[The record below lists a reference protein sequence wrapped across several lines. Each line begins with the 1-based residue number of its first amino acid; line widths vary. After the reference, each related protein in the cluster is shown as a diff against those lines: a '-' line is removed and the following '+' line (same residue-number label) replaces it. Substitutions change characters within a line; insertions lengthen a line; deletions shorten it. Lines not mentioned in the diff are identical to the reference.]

1 MILGMNIGGI
11 MYKLKEVQTEV
22 YTQDSVDKT
31 ITLSVVELGGSEET
45 SMQNAMTTFN
55 QLGLDA
61 NDILKIETTEYPRH
75 YTANELA

>member
-1 MILGMNIGGI
+1 MTI
-11 MYKLKEVQTEV
+11 LKEITTEI

-31 ITLSVVELGGSEET
+31 ITLSVVEFGGSEET

-61 NDILKIETTEYPRH
+61 NDILKIESTEYPRH

>member
-1 MILGMNIGGI
+1 MTI
-11 MYKLKEVQTEV
+11 LKEVQTEV

-61 NDILKIETTEYPRH
+61 NEILKIETIEYPRH

>member
-1 MILGMNIGGI
+1 MVI
-11 MYKLKEVQTEV
+11 LKEITTEI
-22 YTQDSVDKT
+22 YVDNE
-31 ITLSVVELGGSEET
+31 SPVVVELGGSEKT
-45 SMQNAMTTFN
+45 SLQNAFDTFN

>member
-1 MILGMNIGGI
+1 
-11 MYKLKEVQTEV
+11 MYKLKEVQTEI

-31 ITLSVVELGGSEET
+31 ITLSVVEWGGSEET

-61 NDILKIETTEYPRH
+61 NEILKIETIEYPRH

>member
-1 MILGMNIGGI
+1 MTI
-11 MYKLKEVQTEV
+11 LKEVQTEV

-31 ITLSVVELGGSEET
+31 ITLSVVEWGGSEET

-61 NDILKIETTEYPRH
+61 NEILKIETTEYPRH

>member
-1 MILGMNIGGI
+1 MTI
-11 MYKLKEVQTEV
+11 LKEVQTEV
-22 YTQDSVDKT
+22 YTQDSVTKS
-31 ITLSVVELGGSEET
+31 ITLSVVELGGSEEM

-61 NDILKIETTEYPRH
+61 NEILKIESAEYPRH

>member
-1 MILGMNIGGI
+1 MTI
-11 MYKLKEVQTEV
+11 LKEITTEI

-31 ITLSVVELGGSEET
+31 ITLSVVEWGGSEET

-61 NDILKIETTEYPRH
+61 NEILKIETIEYPRH

>member
-1 MILGMNIGGI
+1 MEWLMTI
-11 MYKLKEVQTEV
+11 LKEVTTEI

-61 NDILKIETTEYPRH
+61 NEILKIETTEYPRH

>member
-1 MILGMNIGGI
+1 MTI
-11 MYKLKEVQTEV
+11 LKEVQTEV

-31 ITLSVVELGGSEET
+31 ITLSVVEWGGSEET

-61 NDILKIETTEYPRH
+61 NEILKIETIEYPRH

>member
-1 MILGMNIGGI
+1 M
-11 MYKLKEVQTEV
+11 KEVQTEI
-22 YTQDSVDKT
+22 YTQDSVTKS
-31 ITLSVVELGGSEET
+31 ITLSVVELGGSEEM

-61 NDILKIETTEYPRH
+61 NEILKIESTEYPRH